1 MSSASC
7 RDSTKMFSPLRNAN
21 LNSSQIMNSPHPV
34 LSDTSSKEYINLRK
48 KPILLDAD
56 KPFNGSGWYKM
67 PPTFYDKPRYAIFGK
82 VNA

>member
-1 MSSASC
+1 MIKSQPSSPKSRQVMNMSSASC

-56 KPFNGSGWYKM
+56 KPFNGSG
-67 PPTFYDKPRYAIFGK
+67 
-82 VNA
+82 